1 MMTDECVSGNM
12 CEEWVMKRPGCGTE
26 PGANQGIALHT
37 ETLEISTC
45 VGGTP
50 AWKTP

>member
-26 PGANQGIALHT
+26 PGANQGIALRT
-37 ETLEISTC
+37 ETLQISTC